1 MSYIQ
6 INSKQPKDFVT
17 NVEKA
22 VTNVKGDNFMASLRI
37 LNGLKKANLITHP
50 ANASMRK
57 ILSEVLPLINGKIR
71 KYILS

>member
-1 MSYIQ
+1 
-6 INSKQPKDFVT
+6 VT

-71 KYILS
+71 KYNIVFQFDKSIDSLMIY

>member
-1 MSYIQ
+1 M
-6 INSKQPKDFVT
+6 T

-71 KYILS
+71 KYNIVFQFDKSIDSLMIY

>member
-1 MSYIQ
+1 M
-6 INSKQPKDFVT
+6 
-17 NVEKA
+17 
-22 VTNVKGDNFMASLRI
+22 KGDNFMASLRI

-71 KYILS
+71 KYNIVFQFDKSIDSLMIY